1 MLKRDL
7 HRQVKLKGDRYVK
20 KRFTEIS
27 KVEGR

>member
-1 MLKRDL
+1 MIKRDL
-7 HRQVKLKGDRYVK
+7 HRQVKLKGDRDDK